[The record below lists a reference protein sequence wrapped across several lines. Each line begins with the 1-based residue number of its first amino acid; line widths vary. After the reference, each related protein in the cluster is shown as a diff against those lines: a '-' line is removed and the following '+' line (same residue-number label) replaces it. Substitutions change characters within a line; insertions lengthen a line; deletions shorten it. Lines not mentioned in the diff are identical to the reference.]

1 MVEVRIYL
9 IDTKSFSFNVIFGA
23 ETAYHEISTVTNEQN
38 LDVVSKFYIR
48 YVYFKN

>member
-9 IDTKSFSFNVIFGA
+9 IDTKSFSFNVIF
-23 ETAYHEISTVTNEQN
+23 AYHEISTVTNEQN
-38 LDVVSKFYIR
+38 LDVVSKFYIK